1 MDTKLKVK
9 VIKKGEIRE
18 EPKPKFKEIRSKRV
32 AARDMVSNV
41 TGWVNEF
48 QSRKREETKLAI
60 EQLFAAQPRPTEG

>member
-18 EPKPKFKEIRSKRV
+18 EQKPKFKEIRSKRA

-41 TGWVNEF
+41 SGWVNEF
-48 QSRKREETKLAI
+48 QNRKREETKLAI
-60 EQLFAAQPRPTEG
+60 EQLFGPQPRPTEG